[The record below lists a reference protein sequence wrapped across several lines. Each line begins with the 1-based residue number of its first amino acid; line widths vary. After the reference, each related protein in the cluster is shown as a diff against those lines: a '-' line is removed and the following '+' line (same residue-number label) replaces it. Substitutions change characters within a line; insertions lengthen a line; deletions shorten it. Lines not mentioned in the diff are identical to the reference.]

1 MNALPSATRPRS
13 EFNDR
18 LLLQRI
24 VQGDRQAFEELYVN
38 YHRRLARFLMRL
50 APRYELAEEII
61 NDTFWIVWQK
71 AGQFRGASQVSTW
84 IMGIAYR
91 RALKLLKSER
101 SHHAAEQLD
110 CLDRELMEDEPA
122 KAKEMQDWI
131 AEGLRELPLEQRMAI
146 ELAYGMGYSLE
157 EIADIMNC
165 QITTVK
171 ARMYHAREKLRHSL
185 PRLGGLQADE
195 IPREDP

>member
-1 MNALPSATRPRS
+1 MNALPSAIRPRS

-18 LLLQRI
+18 LLLQRV

-91 RALKLLKSER
+91 RALKLLKTER
-101 SHHAAEQLD
+101 CHQAAEQLD

-131 AEGLRELPLEQRMAI
+131 AEGLRELPLEQRMAT

-165 QITTVK
+165 QISTVK

-185 PRLGGLQADE
+185 PRLAGLHDT
-195 IPREDP
+195 DPSEG